1 MKRSLLVVALAVTG
15 VFAGAPE
22 ALADDVECI
31 GTLSGPIH
39 GNVVVP
45 SGVECILEG
54 AEVFGNALAQPESML
69 FMEESGVHGSVE
81 VKALAH
87 TGALGSSIDG
97 NYKCDDCF
105 FEDVIESEV
114 GGSVQIKGADDGDF
128 IQASVIHGNIEI
140 VGSSAGAFAF
150 IIQDSTIGGDLKFEK
165 NQGPTVIGSGGPG
178 GGNTIGGDLQIFDNN
193 IEGVFCPPDAPPEE
207 CPFFENGLFN
217 GNVVGGNMQLFKN
230 HGPTESS
237 ATRSK
242 RISSARRT
250 SRRRSAKGTRRS
262 RRKSSAPPS
271 EADPLSHERGPI
283 ATGAQLRSGLRIW
296 ILRRA
301 APGRSGVRSPSSR

>member
-114 GGSVQIKGADDGDF
+114 GGSVQTTGADDGTSSRP
-128 IQASVIHGNIEI
+128 AS
-140 VGSSAGAFAF
+140 
-150 IIQDSTIGGDLKFEK
+150 ST
-165 NQGPTVIGSGGPG
+165 
-178 GGNTIGGDLQIFDNN
+178 
-193 IEGVFCPPDAPPEE
+193 A
-207 CPFFENGLFN
+207 
-217 GNVVGGNMQLFKN
+217 
-230 HGPTESS
+230 
-237 ATRSK
+237 
-242 RISSARRT
+242 T
-250 SRRRSAKGTRRS
+250 SR
-262 RRKSSAPPS
+262 SS
-271 EADPLSHERGPI
+271 
-283 ATGAQLRSGLRIW
+283 GAL
-296 ILRRA
+296 
-301 APGRSGVRSPSSR
+301 PEPSPSSSRTAPSAET